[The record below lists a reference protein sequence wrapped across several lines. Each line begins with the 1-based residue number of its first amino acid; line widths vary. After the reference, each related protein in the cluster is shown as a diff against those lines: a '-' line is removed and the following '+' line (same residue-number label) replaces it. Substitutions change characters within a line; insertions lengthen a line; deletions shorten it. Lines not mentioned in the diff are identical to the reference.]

1 MIPKKHKTY
10 QSARAMIIDESTK
23 LHKSMVQQ
31 ACLRAIYVWQH
42 DETDEGSSVAYHISQ
57 RRRNYEI
64 IYY

>member
-1 MIPKKHKTY
+1 MMPEKIY
-10 QSARAMIIDESTK
+10 QSARAVIIDKSTK

-31 ACLRAIYVWQH
+31 ACLRAIYEWQH
-42 DETDEGSSVAYHISQ
+42 DGIDEGSFAAYHISQ